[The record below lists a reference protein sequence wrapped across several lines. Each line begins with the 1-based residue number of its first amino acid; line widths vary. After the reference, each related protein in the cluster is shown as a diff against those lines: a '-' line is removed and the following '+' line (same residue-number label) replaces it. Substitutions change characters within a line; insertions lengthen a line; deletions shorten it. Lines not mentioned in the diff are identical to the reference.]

1 MSIGLSVGLP
11 RTRKYAIGIVMLA
24 MVNCGGGSSE
34 SGGGFNLLG
43 GDQDPDPVTVDFPLA
58 VIKRSLSV
66 GEDGEPP
73 QIDTRDPAL
82 FQPGAELIL
91 RDRASPS
98 AAEVSLT
105 AGVFPPA
112 EDGSEALY
120 DVRDLSASSDGTQLL
135 FSMRAPEDPD
145 LDEQEQPTWNIWLY
159 DVNEETLT
167 RVISSDITAEDGE
180 DLSPSFLPDGRI
192 LFSSTRQ
199 RRSKAILLDEG
210 KPQFSSLEEDRDT
223 ESFALHVMNADGSDI
238 EQISFN
244 QSMDL
249 DPKLLSDGRI
259 VYSRWDQI
267 AANNSISLY
276 TMFPD
281 GRQQELLYGIDS
293 GDTVIEGIQIDFV
306 EAQEL
311 PDGRL
316 LAIARPRNSTT
327 QLAVIPLA
335 IDVANYV
342 NNEQP
347 TFQAAGL
354 SAPAQEALINRE
366 LILGDSPSP
375 AGRYIT
381 VSPLFD
387 GSDRLIATWSQCR
400 LSNAEAGTVLPC
412 TDENL
417 AAGFPEA
424 PPIYGV
430 WVHDLVE
437 DTQQPIIVPDEGE
450 AFVEA
455 IVLEPKQPPVAIADG
470 VPGLDLDADRVAA
483 GVGVLNIR
491 SVYDVDGVASV
502 PIEVVRDPLLTPA
515 AERPARF
522 LRLVKAVSQADDDIV
537 DIANT
542 AFGRSNAQLMREI
555 LGYVPIEPDGSVMVE
570 VPANVAFYMSVVDA
584 NGRRIGPRH
593 QNWLQI
599 RPGEERACVGCH
611 ESGADVPHGRADAQ
625 APSANPGAPVDGL
638 PFPNTVAALFA
649 DAGQTMAEVNAARN
663 GVRQP
668 DVNLSFTDIWTDPAL
683 ATPDPAI
690 SLDYTDLSSP
700 PPTPANCVTQWTP
713 ACRIVVN
720 YETHIHP
727 LWGIERPEF
736 GADGITVEANNQ
748 CNSCHSPLDAAGVL
762 QVPAA
767 QLDLADG
774 PSADEADHFKAYREL
789 LFNDNEQAAIDGALQ
804 DVLVQDTDADGNP
817 LFEVDEDGN
826 LLLDNDGEPIPVLI
840 TITVPSA
847 LRVNGAAA
855 SPRFFTLFQPGGSHE
870 GYLTDVELK
879 LISEWIDVGGQYFN
893 NPFDVAPQ

>member
-1 MSIGLSVGLP
+1 M
-11 RTRKYAIGIVMLA
+11 
-24 MVNCGGGSSE
+24 
-34 SGGGFNLLG
+34 
-43 GDQDPDPVTVDFPLA
+43 
-58 VIKRSLSV
+58 
-66 GEDGEPP
+66 
-73 QIDTRDPAL
+73 
-82 FQPGAELIL
+82 
-91 RDRASPS
+91 
-98 AAEVSLT
+98 
-105 AGVFPPA
+105 
-112 EDGSEALY
+112 
-120 DVRDLSASSDGTQLL
+120 
-135 FSMRAPEDPD
+135 
-145 LDEQEQPTWNIWLY
+145 
-159 DVNEETLT
+159 
-167 RVISSDITAEDGE
+167 
-180 DLSPSFLPDGRI
+180 
-192 LFSSTRQ
+192 
-199 RRSKAILLDEG
+199 
-210 KPQFSSLEEDRDT
+210 
-223 ESFALHVMNADGSDI
+223 
-238 EQISFN
+238 
-244 QSMDL
+244 
-249 DPKLLSDGRI
+249 
-259 VYSRWDQI
+259 
-267 AANNSISLY
+267 
-276 TMFPD
+276 
-281 GRQQELLYGIDS
+281 
-293 GDTVIEGIQIDFV
+293 
-306 EAQEL
+306 
-311 PDGRL
+311 
-316 LAIARPRNSTT
+316 
-327 QLAVIPLA
+327 
-335 IDVANYV
+335 
-342 NNEQP
+342 
-347 TFQAAGL
+347 
-354 SAPAQEALINRE
+354 
-366 LILGDSPSP
+366 
-375 AGRYIT
+375 
-381 VSPLFD
+381 
-387 GSDRLIATWSQCR
+387 
-400 LSNAEAGTVLPC
+400 
-412 TDENL
+412 
-417 AAGFPEA
+417 
-424 PPIYGV
+424 
-430 WVHDLVE
+430 
-437 DTQQPIIVPDEGE
+437 
-450 AFVEA
+450 
-455 IVLEPKQPPVAIADG
+455 
-470 VPGLDLDADRVAA
+470 
-483 GVGVLNIR
+483 NIR